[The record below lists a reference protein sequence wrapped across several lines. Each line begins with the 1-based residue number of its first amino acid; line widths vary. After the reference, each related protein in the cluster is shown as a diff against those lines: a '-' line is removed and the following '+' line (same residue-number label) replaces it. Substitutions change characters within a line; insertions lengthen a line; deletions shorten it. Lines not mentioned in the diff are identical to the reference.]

1 LLQEEFEKNPSIQQI
16 TISGCDFAIL
26 KCVVEIMY
34 CGHTLINE
42 LDMKFFIAIIRLFEM
57 KYLENVFLD
66 HPAASKQKYMT

>member
-1 LLQEEFEKNPSIQQI
+1 
-16 TISGCDFAIL
+16 
-26 KCVVEIMY
+26 MY